1 MYEDIDYDAHH
12 VGEFDLDGDIFSGE
26 LIFNRKKRW
35 NCSSFDKRVDR

>member
-26 LIFNRKKRW
+26 LIFNRKKVEL
-35 NCSSFDKRVDR
+35 FFI

>member
-26 LIFNRKKRW
+26 LIFNRKKGGIVLH
-35 NCSSFDKRVDR
+35 SLK